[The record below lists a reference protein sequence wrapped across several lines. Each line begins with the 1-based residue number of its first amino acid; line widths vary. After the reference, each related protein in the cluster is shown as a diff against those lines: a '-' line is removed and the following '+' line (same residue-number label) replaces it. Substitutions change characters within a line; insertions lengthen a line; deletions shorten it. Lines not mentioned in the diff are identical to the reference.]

1 MESNDERVNTILN
14 HFKEL
19 LIENNNLNI
28 TQNDIYNYLIN
39 TIEDDNNNINK
50 IIKSCNRKYGN
61 IKYKD
66 NIFKSKNTDIK
77 CINPIKIYLPTDYMH
92 IDNTINK
99 ILNFFNKKNT
109 GFEMKVT
116 NKICNNDISL
126 RLSSIKDVNKF
137 LIFIKNNKKIN
148 EGLINTNPFC
158 YVENNLSFAID
169 GNLSYISIISNYIY
183 DYLNSKKNDLDNIST
198 DDFYNYII
206 DTYNNA
212 FINFTKYK
220 DLKIPGINNPNEE
233 EIFNYK
239 KITEL
244 ILKVSEKKFNRDTFE
259 EHFNECN
266 DTNIVKE
273 EKNCFLALNTLIN
286 YIRIEKQYKSD
297 SEILDTLKKYF
308 ETDNLSYITNKG
320 FFRTTIYLTKF
331 KESIEKILKNNNL
344 SLEQLI
350 SNLNIETYNKLNDD
364 EIDELI
370 NQNKE
375 LYTKYLNNE
384 NIKIYLA
391 TNDYTLL
398 SRKNN
403 LRNTIVNSNFRNNL
417 LNILYSKNI
426 SLNDFII
433 QFNNMESK
441 ESINNDNEE
450 IEIDNNKIEEEITSD
465 QIIDEKN
472 IDEETI
478 IEDYTNIDD
487 NTICSKAIFDTYN
500 KYQSLYDEN
509 KIECDGF
516 TLVNYALTNA
526 IKNND
531 FSSFT
536 RDNDSRINLAKLG
549 NKKILE
555 IICNNLEYNNIDLTN
570 LTDDQLKHII
580 TEYLDNILFEK
591 FEKRKGL

>member
-1 MESNDERVNTILN
+1 MESNDERVNNILN
-14 HFKEL
+14 HFKQL
-19 LIENNNLNI
+19 LIDNDNLNV
-28 TQNDIYNYLIN
+28 TENDIYNYLIN
-39 TIEDDNNNINK
+39 TIEDNNDISK
-50 IIKSCNRKYGN
+50 IIKSYNRKYNN

-66 NIFKSKNTDIK
+66 NIFKSKNIDIK
-77 CINPIKIYLPTDYMH
+77 CINPIKIYLPTDYIH

-99 ILNFFNKKNT
+99 ILNYFNKKNT

-137 LIFIKNNKKIN
+137 LIFVKNNKKVK
-148 EGLINTNPFC
+148 EGLLSTNPFC
-158 YVENNLSFAID
+158 YIENNLSFTID
-169 GNLSYISIISNYIY
+169 GNLSYISIVSNYIY
-183 DYLNSKKNDLDNIST
+183 NYLDSKNNNLDDINI
-198 DDFYNYII
+198 DDFYNFII
-206 DTYNNA
+206 DMYNNT

-220 DLKIPGINNPNEE
+220 DLKIPGIDNPTVE
-233 EIFNYK
+233 EILNYK

-244 ILKVSEKKFNRDTFE
+244 ILKTSEKKFNKDSFE

-266 DTNIVKE
+266 DMNKVKE
-273 EKNCFLALNTLIN
+273 EENCFLALNTLIN
-286 YIRIEKQYKSD
+286 YISVEKQYKSD

-320 FFRTTIYLTKF
+320 FFRTTMYLTKF
-331 KESIEKILKNNNL
+331 KENIEKILKDNNL

-391 TNDYTLL
+391 TNDYTILP
-398 SRKNN
+398 RKNN
-403 LRNTIVNSNFRNNL
+403 LRNNIVNSNFRNDL

-433 QFNNMESK
+433 QFNNIESTDK
-441 ESINNDNEE
+441 CVEDSVKEE
-450 IEIDNNKIEEEITSD
+450 IENAKIEEEIPAE
-465 QIIDEKN
+465 QIIEEKD
-472 IDEETI
+472 IDEETKV
-478 IEDYTNIDD
+478 ED
-487 NTICSKAIFDTYN
+487 NTYIDNDTICNKAIMDTYN

-516 TLVNYALTNA
+516 ALVNYALTNA
-526 IKNND
+526 IKNDD

-536 RDNDSRINLAKLG
+536 RDNNSRINLAKLG
-549 NKKILE
+549 SKKILE
-555 IICNNLEYNNIDLTN
+555 IICNNLEYNNIDTTN

>member
-1 MESNDERVNTILN
+1 MESNDERVNNILN
-14 HFKEL
+14 HFKQL
-19 LIENNNLNI
+19 LIDNDNLNV
-28 TQNDIYNYLIN
+28 TENDIYNYLIN
-39 TIEDDNNNINK
+39 TIEDNNDISK

-66 NIFKSKNTDIK
+66 NIFKSKNIDIK

-137 LIFIKNNKKIN
+137 LIFLKNNNKVK
-148 EGLINTNPFC
+148 EELINTSPFC

-286 YIRIEKQYKSD
+286 YIRFEKQYKSD

-331 KESIEKILKNNNL
+331 KASIEKILKNNNL

-364 EIDELI
+364 E
-370 NQNKE
+370 
-375 LYTKYLNNE
+375 
-384 NIKIYLA
+384 KI
-391 TNDYTLL
+391 
-398 SRKNN
+398 
-403 LRNTIVNSNFRNNL
+403 
-417 LNILYSKNI
+417 
-426 SLNDFII
+426 
-433 QFNNMESK
+433 
-441 ESINNDNEE
+441 
-450 IEIDNNKIEEEITSD
+450 
-465 QIIDEKN
+465 
-472 IDEETI
+472 
-478 IEDYTNIDD
+478 
-487 NTICSKAIFDTYN
+487 
-500 KYQSLYDEN
+500 
-509 KIECDGF
+509 
-516 TLVNYALTNA
+516 
-526 IKNND
+526 
-531 FSSFT
+531 
-536 RDNDSRINLAKLG
+536 
-549 NKKILE
+549 
-555 IICNNLEYNNIDLTN
+555 
-570 LTDDQLKHII
+570 
-580 TEYLDNILFEK
+580 
-591 FEKRKGL
+591 